1 MIWYTVSLDGLFFFF
16 EEDCMAKGLSPAGK
30 KAIYR
35 FSVLALAALALQGAY
50 PLLFLLEGDGAVL
63 LMVLLTYVLLPLTA
77 LLLPCWAA
85 LGGAHPMAAC
95 LPVGGFSLLTG
106 APPAWVGFTCLLLS
120 LIGATAGQEWQ
131 KRKKG

>member
-1 MIWYTVSLDGLFFFF
+1 MD
-16 EEDCMAKGLSPAGK
+16 EEHCMAKGLSPAGK
-30 KAIYR
+30 KAIFR
-35 FSVLALAALALQGAY
+35 FSVLTLAALALQGAY

-63 LMVLLTYVLLPLTA
+63 LMVLLTYVLLPAAA

-95 LPVGGFSLLTG
+95 LPVGGFSLLVG
-106 APPAWVGFTCLLLS
+106 VAPAWVGLLCLLLA
-120 LIGATAGQEWQ
+120 LIGAVAGQEWQ